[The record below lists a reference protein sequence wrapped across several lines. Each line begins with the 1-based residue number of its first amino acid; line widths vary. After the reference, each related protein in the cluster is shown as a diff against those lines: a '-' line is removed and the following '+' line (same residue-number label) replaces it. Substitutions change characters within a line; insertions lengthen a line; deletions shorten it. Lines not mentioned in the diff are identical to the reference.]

1 MKRAAWALLLAG
13 CASPQSA
20 ADLVPAFELP
30 KERPAQRSELVL
42 HCSQADAEVWLD
54 GVPQGLC
61 EDFNGE
67 PKGLGLGKGPR
78 RVEVKKRGFRPW
90 ESWMEADGTRV
101 VMNVALIPNGGSTP

>member
-1 MKRAAWALLLAG
+1 MRRAAWALLVAG
-13 CASPQSA
+13 CASQPGMSS
-20 ADLVPAFELP
+20 LVPAFELP
-30 KERPAQRSELVL
+30 KEKPQRSELVL
-42 HCSQADAEVWLD
+42 HCTQADAEVWLD

-78 RVEVKKRGFRPW
+78 RVEVKKRGFVPW